1 MEDNVIKR
9 KSRDFAIDI
18 VSIYQWLCDEKHEY
32 IMSKQILRS
41 GTSIGANVAE
51 GVRGQSKADFY
62 AKLSISLKEAS
73 ETSFWLDILHATDY
87 LSNEQ
92 FQTLNDKCEEIIS
105 ILVAILKN
113 R

>member
-9 KSRDFAIDI
+9 KSRNFAIDI
-18 VSIYQWLCDEKHEY
+18 VRIYQWLCDEKHEY

-41 GTSIGANVAE
+41 GTSVGANIAE
-51 GVRGQSKADFY
+51 GLRGQSKADFY

-87 LSNEQ
+87 LSDEQ
-92 FQTLNDKCEEIIS
+92 FQDINTKCEEIIS

>member
-1 MEDNVIKR
+1 MEDNAIKR

-18 VSIYQWLCDEKHEY
+18 VRTYQWLCEEEHKFF
-32 IMSKQILRS
+32 MSKQILRS
-41 GTSIGANVAE
+41 GTSVGANVAE
-51 GVRGQSKADFY
+51 GVRGHSKADFF
-62 AKLSISLKEAS
+62 AKMNIALKEAS

-87 LSNEQ
+87 LPDEQ
-92 FQTLNDKCEEIIS
+92 FYDLNNKCGEILS